1 MPETAKLREGVCDT
15 RSMAETSLRDIA
27 TEKRYLFF
35 GGKGGVGKTTMAAA
49 TAVWLADQGYK
60 TLIIATDPTVS
71 LSVTFEQKISET
83 EVTPIK
89 CGCSLS
95 GININPKKAMGVFQ
109 SRMTGMLEGFSTLFG
124 SELLSTPCT
133 EEIAAF
139 DMFVS
144 YMQDTDHDKLVFDTA
159 PTGHTLRELSMPFDW
174 SSYLTNQIKHRR
186 ELSEALGFVYDESM
200 IDDLRKEK
208 ERYDNA
214 VKGLAD
220 STVSAF
226 NMVLLPE
233 KMPIEE
239 TASAIHDLA
248 GFGIKVPSLIVNEV
262 IPLDVLKG
270 NWFLE
275 RRRATQDMYMKEI
288 FARFEGLVRKEVPLF
303 ESDIYGVESLRKIGR
318 ALYG

>member
-1 MPETAKLREGVCDT
+1 MRETT
-15 RSMAETSLRDIA
+15 LRDIVK
-27 TEKRYLFF
+27 EKRFLFF

-71 LSVTFEQKISET
+71 LSVTFQQDISET
-83 EVTPIK
+83 EITPIR
-89 CGCSLS
+89 CGCKLS
-95 GININPKKAMGVFQ
+95 GLNINPKKAMGVFQ
-109 SRMTGMLEGFSTLFG
+109 SRMTAMLEGFSTLFG

-139 DMFVS
+139 DQFVS
-144 YMQDTDHDKLVFDTA
+144 FMQDDEHEKLVFDTA

-174 SSYLTNQIKHRR
+174 SGYISNQIEHRR
-186 ELSEALGFVYDESM
+186 ELSEALGFVYDEGM
-200 IDDLRKEK
+200 VEDLKKEK
-208 ERYDNA
+208 ARYDNA

-220 STVSAF
+220 SKVSAF
-226 NMVLLPE
+226 TLVTLPE

-239 TASAIHDLA
+239 TARAVEDLA

-262 IPLDVLKG
+262 IPSQVLNG

-275 RRRATQDMYMKEI
+275 RRRATQDSYLKEI
-288 FARFEGLVRKEVPLF
+288 DARFPELVKRQVPLF
-303 ESDIYGVESLRKIGR
+303 ESDVFGVESLRRIAE
-318 ALYG
+318 ALYA